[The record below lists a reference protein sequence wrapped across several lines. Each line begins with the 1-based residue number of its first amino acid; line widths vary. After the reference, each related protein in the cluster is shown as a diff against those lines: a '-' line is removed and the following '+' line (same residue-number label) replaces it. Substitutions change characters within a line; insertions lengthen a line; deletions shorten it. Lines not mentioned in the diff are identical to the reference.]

1 MPAVIRRLVT
11 RPDRLRRDEAAS
23 LRQALLPF
31 VDDAA
36 SSSQV
41 VEAGRSLLAHLDRL
55 SASSNRW
62 TFVMLSPDQNAAVV
76 ELIMARSARPRI
88 AVRLWALLFRHLR
101 TDTGEIMLSRDEL
114 AGQLGVKSN
123 DVSRCMS
130 ELVSFGAVS
139 RVRVPIPGL
148 KGQGA
153 VRYRMNPT
161 VATHLS
167 GAARDAAQAAA
178 PILSL
183 IDGSS
188 HPSQRR
194 SRAAASHLPV
204 PL

>member
-1 MPAVIRRLVT
+1 MPAAIHRLVS
-11 RPDRLRRDEAAS
+11 RPDRLRRDEAAL

-31 VDDAA
+31 VDGGD
-36 SSSQV
+36 SSSQL
-41 VEAGRSLLAHLDRL
+41 VEAGRSLLAQIDRL

-76 ELIMARSARPRI
+76 ELIMARCARPRI

-114 AGQLGVKSN
+114 AGQLGVKAN

-167 GAARDAAQAAA
+167 GAARDAAHAAA
-178 PILSL
+178 PILKV
-183 IDGSS
+183 IDGTS

-194 SRAAASHLPV
+194 ARAAVFPAPV
-204 PL
+204 V